1 MFITRLDLDNYGPFI
16 DKKLEIPSRDL
27 TIIIGPNEAGKS
39 ALRAFIRMVL
49 FGFLNRRDRQFDFYD
64 YPPVKGGSSSGALSV
79 TSANGKSHTIRR
91 TEGTRG
97 GQVIVSG
104 DDSGGQELVE
114 TLISGL
120 DQDVY
125 QNVFSISIGELQEF
139 NTLNSGEVKDRI
151 YSAGLGVGS
160 LNLPNI
166 LNELKRESDNLW
178 SPRSGQIRHGFTNL
192 TKLRE
197 DLSSTQSGLAQ
208 YEDLGDREH
217 DINEQ
222 LSESRVALLKL
233 HSMESRKKTMIE
245 LRGSWDKL
253 LELERQMSLLPDT
266 EGFPY
271 QGVSIFEQSK
281 LKQNE
286 LHEMVF
292 RGDEIKDGEIRKISY
307 LGVIEPFLL
316 HEQDIERLRN
326 EMSHY
331 ESAAKD
337 LPNLKNSLLNEEERI
352 SEGGKAF
359 RINRNQPDL
368 FEGMDIGAV
377 QDELTIQGENLTESK
392 IQLKRVSDQLEGM
405 VKAESLSEGELKEAT
420 LDRERLQG
428 VPNQSLEELELES
441 ESLVNLHAAVVDQT
455 AIEQELRNLNFQ
467 LSTLSRSVN
476 PWNTKWVPLTLLL
489 LGTVILTGSIV
500 FGEISGVISG
510 LLIAGLGAGLY
521 FWTRGQDFGIE
532 PTSFNRPLK
541 IDQEKLVHRSEGVRL
556 EIDSLLS
563 RLQLKKLPSERE
575 IIEQNNARQREIR
588 IRTRFDETSEKVQ
601 NLTQQYQRS
610 HEILM
615 ETESL
620 VELKK
625 VEAEQSNDQWV
636 RSLEKLSLDPDLT
649 PLSAISVLGGIRSLR
664 EQERNA
670 RAMRQRISTI
680 EIYLKEIEGRLSP
693 ILIASGLPLFETTQ
707 ALGALDDLQNRYA
720 QHKKAEIDK
729 RLLEGQIKKWEL
741 ERHLRITELGD
752 VEKKISGLLQSA
764 GCSDE
769 QSFLDLGS
777 RKADRESLQLHM
789 EELLRNQPLL
799 INEEGISFREELK
812 KESSEETEAY
822 LQQINSDIK
831 RIQQEADQLLGDQ
844 RSVQDDRDRMERSNP
859 AEEIQFDISQLA
871 EELEDAADRWAVSVI
886 AQKMLTDAREKYQR
900 EKQGPLLE
908 SASRYFNQFTKGQY
922 SRVESV
928 MGEERLQIVDSF
940 DKFKDAPSMLSRGT
954 AEQLFLAMRFALI
967 DEYSRNSE
975 PMPVVLDDVM
985 VNFDPERAQATC
997 EGIID
1002 LSSRHQVILLTCNPE
1017 TVRRVQAASEPLDR
1031 RPTVIEI

>member
-16 DKKLEIPSRDL
+16 DKKLEIPSGNL

-64 YPPVKGGSSSGALSV
+64 YPPVRGGSSSGALSV
-79 TSANGKSHTIRR
+79 TSANGKFYTIRR

-104 DDSGGQELVE
+104 DDSGGQELVDS
-114 TLISGL
+114 LISGL

-139 NTLNSGEVKDRI
+139 NTLNSGEVKERI

-160 LNLPNI
+160 LNLPSI

-178 SPRSGQIRHGFTNL
+178 SPRSGQIRHWFTDL

-197 DLSSTQSGLAQ
+197 ELSSTQLGLAQ
-208 YEDLGDREH
+208 YEDLGGREH
-217 DINEQ
+217 EINEQ
-222 LSESRVALLKL
+222 LSESRVVLLKL
-233 HSMESRKKTMIE
+233 HSMESRKKKMIE

-253 LELERQMSLLPDT
+253 LELERQISLLPDG

-281 LKQNE
+281 LKRNE
-286 LHEMVF
+286 LQEMLS
-292 RGDEIKDGEIRKISY
+292 RGDEIKDEGIRKISY
-307 LGVIEPFLL
+307 LGVIEAFLL
-316 HEQDIERLRN
+316 YEHDIERLRN
-326 EMSHY
+326 EISHY

-359 RINRNQPDL
+359 RTNRNDPGL
-368 FEGMDIGAV
+368 FEGMDIEAI
-377 QDELTIQGENLTESK
+377 QDELTVQGEKLTESN

-405 VKAESLSEGELKEAT
+405 DKAESLAKEELKEAIR
-420 LDRERLQG
+420 DRERLQG

-467 LSTLSRSVN
+467 LSTLSRSVH
-476 PWNTKWVPLTLLL
+476 PWNTKWIPLTILL
-489 LGTVILTGSIV
+489 LGAIILTGSIV
-500 FGEISGVISG
+500 FGEFSGVISG
-510 LLIAGLGAGLY
+510 FVMAGLASGLY
-521 FWTRGQDFGIE
+521 FWTRGEDLGTE
-532 PTSFNRPLK
+532 PTSFNRTLK
-541 IDQEKLVHRSEGVRL
+541 LDQGKLAHRSEGVRV
-556 EIDSLLS
+556 EIESLLS
-563 RLQLKKLPSERE
+563 RLQLKELPSERE
-575 IIEQNNARQREIR
+575 IIEHNNARQRQIR
-588 IRTRFDETSEKVQ
+588 IRTRFDEISEKVK
-601 NLTQQYQRS
+601 NLTHQHEQA

-620 VELKK
+620 VELKNL
-625 VEAEQSNDQWV
+625 EAQQSNDQWV
-636 RSLEKLSLDPDLT
+636 LSLEKLSLDPGLT

-670 RAMRQRISTI
+670 REIRQRISTI
-680 EIYLKEIEGRLSP
+680 ENYLKEIEGRLSP

-729 RLLEGQIKKWEL
+729 RLLEDQIEKWES
-741 ERHLRITELGD
+741 ERNLRITELEGI
-752 VEKKISGLLQSA
+752 EKKILGLLQSA

-769 QSFLDLGS
+769 HSFLDLGS
-777 RKADRESLQLHM
+777 RISDRENLQLQM

-799 INEEGISFREELK
+799 INEEGTSFREELK

-822 LQQINSDIK
+822 LQEINSDIK
-831 RIQQEADQLLGDQ
+831 RIQQETDQLLGDQ

-859 AEEIQFDISQLA
+859 SEEIQSHISQLT
-871 EELEDAADRWAVSVI
+871 EEIEEAADRWAVSVI

-908 SASRYFNQFTKGQY
+908 SASRYFKQFTKGRY

-928 MGEERLQIVDSF
+928 IGEERLQIVDSF

-997 EGIID
+997 EGIVE

-1017 TVRRVQAASEPLDR
+1017 TVRRIQIASEPLDK